1 LNITNNDNII
11 IYGNGKSC
19 IVKEVFLKE
28 LNKKLE
34 LILHPVRIRILTAL
48 HNRNLTPQEL
58 SDELVSVPSA
68 TLYRQL
74 NRMLEGGLVKVA
86 EERPVRGTVEKV
98 YALNLEAPGFTQAD
112 LEKATREDLLQ
123 LFTLFNISL
132 IGDFS
137 RYLQAVEKP
146 DFGRDGVS
154 FTKAP
159 LYLSD
164 EELALLN
171 RQIAELLLK
180 ALENKPSPERRYRFW
195 SAIVMPSLEQS
206 DNGKEL
212 GD

>member
-1 LNITNNDNII
+1 M
-11 IYGNGKSC
+11 
-19 IVKEVFLKE
+19 KE

-98 YALNLEAPGFTQAD
+98 YALNLEAPGLTQAD

-123 LFTLFNISL
+123 LFTLFTISS

-146 DFGRDGVS
+146 DFLKDGVA

-195 SAIVMPSLEQS
+195 STIVMPSLEQT
-206 DNGKEL
+206 DDLPLNGKEL